1 MTLCRK
7 SPDDIVQRRAYVR
20 GRILGKNWS
29 RRQQLFV
36 YANNVTTL
44 NFEYNKLKIMKEG
57 NIISSFV
64 LYINIIFKNLSVSL
78 QWYTLFVSLLFL
90 IEPICLKNVNQ
101 KGQCEAQCSLPLS
114 TRCHSVPTA
123 TQCPLPLSAHCHLVP
138 TATGIHLGF

>member
-29 RRQQLFV
+29 RHQQLFV

-44 NFEYNKLKIMKEG
+44 NFEYNKLKIVKEG
-57 NIISSFV
+57 YIISSFV
-64 LYINIIFKNLSVSL
+64 LYINTIFKNLSVSL
-78 QWYTLFVSLLFL
+78 QWYTLYTTASKML
-90 IEPICLKNVNQ
+90 ICLKNVNQ
-101 KGQCEAQCSLPLS
+101 KGRCDAQCPLPRS
-114 TRCHSVPTA
+114 THSHSVPTA
-123 TQCPLPLSAHCHLVP
+123 TQYPLPLSAHCHLVP